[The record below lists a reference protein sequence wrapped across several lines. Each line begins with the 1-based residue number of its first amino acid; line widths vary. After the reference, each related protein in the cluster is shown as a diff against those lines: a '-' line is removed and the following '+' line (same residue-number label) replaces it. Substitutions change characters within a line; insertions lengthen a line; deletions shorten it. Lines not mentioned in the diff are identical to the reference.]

1 MVQEKNLV
9 EAEQKR
15 KSNKAWIG
23 WTLFC
28 VFIVGSIVF
37 MLVIDSIYAPSDKQ
51 TASQPDVI
59 SE

>member
-1 MVQEKNLV
+1 MAQEKKLV

-15 KSNKAWIG
+15 KPNKEWIG

-28 VFIVGSIVF
+28 AFIVGSIVF
-37 MLVIDSIYAPSDKQ
+37 MLVIDAIYAPSAKH
-51 TASQPDVI
+51 TAAQPEAI